1 MKRVFLLVFFFI
13 ALKSEAQ
20 VIELGLRDNR
30 FARIGYIT
38 TKDFY
43 FGVEQSLLNV
53 KVKEQNGRL
62 YGGYSINKQFWNADL
77 SIYGGT
83 EYNGNWQI
91 IGGYLRGGFSYN
103 SINLTGIINP
113 NYDTGLDFQLNYNVV
128 LGYSIIGK
136 KDDGNQ
142 RVSVNV
148 SYGNIP
154 EFRDNV
160 NNLRIGVKFISYNLC
175 VQPEIAIPG
184 INKDNTH
191 IRVLCNFYWRF
202 KF

>member
-1 MKRVFLLVFFFI
+1 MKRVLLLAFIFI
-13 ALKSEAQ
+13 ALRTEAQ
-20 VIELGLRDNR
+20 VIELGLRDNQ

-38 TKDFY
+38 TKNYY

-53 KVKEQNGRL
+53 KVKEQSGRL
-62 YGGYSINKQFWNADL
+62 YGGYCLNKQFWNANL

-83 EYNGNWQI
+83 EYGGNWQI

-103 SINLTGIINP
+103 SINLIGTLNP
-113 NYDTGLDFQLNYNVV
+113 NYDTGLEFQLNYNVAI
-128 LGYSIIGK
+128 GYRIMEK
-136 KDDGNQ
+136 KEDGNQ
-142 RVSVNV
+142 SVTVNA

-160 NNLRIGVKFISYNLC
+160 KNLRIGVKFISSNLC

-184 INKDNTH
+184 INEDNTH
-191 IRVLCNFYWRF
+191 IRVLCNFNWRL
-202 KF
+202 KL